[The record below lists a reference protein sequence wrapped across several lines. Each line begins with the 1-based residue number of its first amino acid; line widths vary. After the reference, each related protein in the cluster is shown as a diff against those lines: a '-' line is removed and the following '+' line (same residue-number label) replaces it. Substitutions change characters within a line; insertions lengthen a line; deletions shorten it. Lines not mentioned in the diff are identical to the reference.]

1 MNLLMSVYKVMIVLG
16 WWIEG
21 KNLFYLLLRVDRGR
35 MAAKVF
41 EKLVK
46 NWVLAQFAEDIWKLR
61 TLIDI
66 LVYEDVIP
74 EHISRDQKLY
84 KLLVMQIKRCVGD
97 LVNVPS
103 EGIMTPQ
110 MIDCDSAPT
119 FLIMDIEESKKFE
132 DLRHQL
138 EAETGVN
145 IYYHHCLK
153 SLAANR
159 VKRVHTKRL
168 FGKH

>member
-1 MNLLMSVYKVMIVLG
+1 MSVYKIVLG

-21 KNLFYLLLRVDRGR
+21 KNLFLFYLLLWVGRGR

-41 EKLVK
+41 ERIVK
-46 NWVLAQFAEDIWKLR
+46 NWVFAQFADHDGDIWKLR

-66 LVYEDVIP
+66 LIYEDVIP

-84 KLLVMQIKRCVGD
+84 KLLVMQIKHCVGD
-97 LVNVPS
+97 LVDVPS

-119 FLIMDIEESKKFE
+119 FLMMDMDASKKFE

-145 IYYHHCLK
+145 IYYYHCIK
-153 SLAANR
+153 SIAANR
-159 VKRVHTKRL
+159 VKRVRTKRL
-168 FGKH
+168 FSKH